1 MTKTNIDL
9 GADTSFGISAS
20 AAVTAGCLQETN
32 VGFDS
37 TTKFLMQCGLNISLL
52 NMSCSYSLKEW
63 LITGKKYRDS
73 GLLSKYATQGID
85 IGCKSFFSGAG
96 ETKITSKDKVVL
108 VSDAEIKVRVSKD
121 QDIAVLSGDVRG
133 ALLLNR
139 GGICKIEKCDVI
151 KINIDGDEKVSIN
164 KSGTVSLGSDSVKLD
179 SDGVSIFNT
188 AVSVGKEQVKWLD
201 ANLGASGEKVEL
213 LNNNI
218 KCTQNIVQVNNANFD
233 D

>member
-20 AAVTAGCLQETN
+20 ADVTAGCLQETN

-37 TTKFLMQCGLNISLL
+37 TTKFLMQCGWNRSAL

-96 ETKITSKDKVVL
+96 ATTITSKDKVVL

-121 QDIAVLSGDVRG
+121 QNIAVLSGDDRG
-133 ALLLNR
+133 ALLLNS

-151 KINIDGDEKVSIN
+151 KINIGGDEKVSIN

-179 SDGVSIFNT
+179 SDGVSIFET
-188 AVSVGKEQVKWLD
+188 AVSVEDAQVTWLGNNLVAKEEDVKWH
-201 ANLGASGEKVEL
+201 E
-213 LNNNI
+213 I
-218 KCTQNIVQVNNANFD
+218 KFTQNSVQAEEGNFGN
-233 D
+233 